1 MAFTEAQIDAACAAW
16 DRVWMGCAYQGMARD
31 AIRAALIAAMDLVER
46 HDVAA
51 VLKENIIAAARVLID
66 MVRVVERDEG
76 ERSTHAELDFEID
89 LAAGGKETW
98 TITVERTASCH

>member
-46 HDVAA
+46 HD
-51 VLKENIIAAARVLID
+51 
-66 MVRVVERDEG
+66 G
-76 ERSTHAELDFEID
+76 ERGNEVTP
-89 LAAGGKETW
+89 AGLPSPGQ
-98 TITVERTASCH
+98 VE